1 MLKFKIIY
9 SSIIIVK
16 QTCVLLR
23 GVTMEKDYLIKTI
36 KELLSECTDI
46 DLLYLI
52 VSLLSDKG

>member
-1 MLKFKIIY
+1 
-9 SSIIIVK
+9 
-16 QTCVLLR
+16 
-23 GVTMEKDYLIKTI
+23 MEKDYLIKTI